1 MRKLLMN
8 IQELEP
14 RAVWQYFH
22 QITQVPR
29 PSAQEEKIQQ
39 YILDEAA
46 RLGLPAERD
55 AGGNI
60 RVRKAA
66 SAGRENEPGVIL
78 QAHLDMVAQKN
89 RDTVHDFSKDPIRT
103 VIDGDWVRADGTT
116 LGADNGIGVAMVLA
130 ILADKN
136 LSHPPLEALFT
147 ASEEIGLIGAS
158 AVQPNWLN
166 GSVLLNL
173 DFEDEGELCIGC
185 AGATNADYT
194 VPLQYEPLQGQGY
207 QLHVGGLKGGHS
219 GVEIHLQ
226 RGNAIKILARVLQAL
241 HDDPNNALKIIG
253 LQAGD
258 LSNAIPRE
266 ADAAVALNDS
276 QLAAVQQRLHE
287 LTAEIRAELPA
298 EDQGL
303 HISLEP
309 GAPFSHILSAQ
320 SARQVIGLLRNLHNG
335 VDRMSVDIPDLVETS
350 NNLAAVKT
358 DDKALYILCML
369 RSSVDSARAELA
381 ARIEALFT
389 LVGGSW
395 QYSGSYSG
403 WKPQPHSELVEK
415 LVALGT
421 KIYGKAPSVKAIHAG
436 LECGMLFTN
445 YPHWQMASF
454 GPHIV
459 SPHSPD
465 EKVNIASVGRC
476 YQWLTDYLQNK

>member
-1 MRKLLMN
+1 MN

-309 GAPFSHILSAQ
+309 GAPFSHILSEQ

-369 RSSVDSARAELA
+369 RSSVDSARAELV

-415 LVALGT
+415 LAALGE
-421 KIYGKAPSVKAIHAG
+421 KIYGKAPQVKAIHAG
-436 LECGMLFTN
+436 LECGILYTH

-454 GPHIV
+454 GPHITG
-459 SPHSPD
+459 PHSPD

-476 YQWLTDYLQNK
+476 YRWLSEYLQNK

>member
-1 MRKLLMN
+1 MN

-60 RVRKAA
+60 RVRKTAT
-66 SAGRENEPGVIL
+66 AGRENEPGVIL

>member
-1 MRKLLMN
+1 MN

-46 RLGLPAERD
+46 RLGLPADRD

-60 RVRKAA
+60 RVRKTAT
-66 SAGRENEPGVIL
+66 AGRENEPGVIL

-136 LSHPPLEALFT
+136 LRHP
-147 ASEEIGLIGAS
+147 
-158 AVQPNWLN
+158 
-166 GSVLLNL
+166 
-173 DFEDEGELCIGC
+173 
-185 AGATNADYT
+185 
-194 VPLQYEPLQGQGY
+194 PLQYEPLQGQGY
-207 QLHVGGLKGGHS
+207 PLHVGGLKGGHS

-287 LTAEIRAELPA
+287 LTAEIRAELSA

>member
-1 MRKLLMN
+1 MN

-66 SAGRENEPGVIL
+66 TAGRENEPGVIL

-147 ASEEIGLIGAS
+147 ASEEIGLLGAS

-298 EDQGL
+298 EDRGL

-309 GAPFSHILSAQ
+309 GASFSHILSEQ

-350 NNLAAVKT
+350 NNLAAIKT
-358 DDKALYILCML
+358 DDKALYVLCML
-369 RSSVDSARAELA
+369 RSSVDSARAELV
-381 ARIEALFT
+381 ARNEALFS

-395 QYSGSYSG
+395 QYSGTYSG

-415 LVALGT
+415 LAALGE

-436 LECGMLFTN
+436 LECGILYTH

-454 GPHIV
+454 GPHITG
-459 SPHSPD
+459 PHSPD

>member
-1 MRKLLMN
+1 MN

-66 SAGRENEPGVIL
+66 TAGRENEPGVIL

-136 LSHPPLEALFT
+136 LSHPQLEALFT
-147 ASEEIGLIGAS
+147 ASEEIGLLGAS